1 MPTILRYK
9 SAAAD
14 PRESDGRGPRA
25 LKRRSDLPLAPPRAV
40 RPPSPEATC
49 DPEPGDSCL
58 AKLGRALP
66 PGQYPP
72 VDDVV
77 DNVGRR
83 RSVPVD
89 IGEPACDVLGHP
101 GMWHAGVPGMTP
113 STACGREIGRS

>member
-66 PGQYPP
+66 AGQYPP

-89 IGEPACDVLGHP
+89 IGELPVKFL
-101 GMWHAGVPGMTP
+101 VTQV
-113 STACGREIGRS
+113 CGTRAYQG